1 MGTLFRRYWI
11 PALLSSEVP
20 EKDGPPVRVRILCE
34 DLIAFR
40 DSDGKVA
47 LMNAFC
53 PHRRAPMF
61 FGRNEECGLRC
72 VYHGWKFD
80 RNGVCTDMPSEPPDS
95 LFKNKVTIQ
104 TYPTWEGGGIV
115 WTYMGPAEH
124 QPPVPDYELVRAPAN
139 ERHASKTFEDCNWLQ
154 ALEGGLDTAHF
165 TILHNEKIGD
175 RSFLK
180 NYNLVAPKIEV
191 EPNAYGYRYTG
202 LRIVDEKQWVRA
214 YQYIMPAQQ
223 QRAARVPQTLVDGG
237 VPRVDGHFW
246 IPIDDETTWVWNFF
260 YSYTPGDTYDQAYID
275 RREASAGRGPEDLI
289 PGTFKPTR
297 NKENDY
303 LIDRQRQKTQSF
315 TGIKGINTQDFA
327 LQEGMGPI
335 VDRSKEHL
343 GTSDRPV
350 IIMRQL
356 LMEAIDAVLAG
367 KSPRGCDPQTYRMV
381 RPLDHF
387 IDLERDWK
395 VELSEELLAK
405 Y

>member
-40 DSDGKVA
+40 DSDGKVG
-47 LMNAFC
+47 LMDAFC

-202 LRIVDEKQWVRA
+202 LRIVDGKQWVRA

>member
-47 LMNAFC
+47 LMDAFC

-202 LRIVDEKQWVRA
+202 LRIVDGKQWVRA